1 MFQADQVTQPLHSQ
15 PGKEK
20 VPEFS
25 CSIQRSGVINNVVV
39 DVFPVRVGGNDKRI
53 FALGK
58 PHCQL
63 IAHLVGLLCG
73 DFSGLERLTNLIG
86 DHIIFLSAPC
96 GKFVLPLGQHKL
108 FVCGQRAALVAAD
121 QLSPVR
127 FVRIL
132 RIVRAAYQA
141 GRNRLA
147 LVLVQRD
154 QTCCSQSDH
163 LPAKRKCRTVAAF

>member
-1 MFQADQVTQPLHSQ
+1 M
-15 PGKEK
+15 
-20 VPEFS
+20 
-25 CSIQRSGVINNVVV
+25 IV

-53 FALGK
+53 FALGEA
-58 PHCQL
+58 HCQFV
-63 IAHLVGLLCG
+63 AHLVGFLGG
-73 DFSGLERLTNLIG
+73 DLTGAKRLPYLIG

-96 GKFVLPLGQHKL
+96 GKFVLPFGQHKF
-108 FVCGQRAALVAAD
+108 FVCGQRAALIATD

-127 FVRIL
+127 LVRIL
-132 RIVRAAYQA
+132 RVVRAAFQA

-147 LVLVQRD
+147 FVFVQRN

>member
-1 MFQADQVTQPLHSQ
+1 M
-15 PGKEK
+15 
-20 VPEFS
+20 
-25 CSIQRSGVINNVVV
+25 IV
-39 DVFPVRVGGNDKRI
+39 DVFPVRVGGNNKRI
-53 FALGK
+53 FALGEA
-58 PHCQL
+58 HRQFV
-63 IAHLVGLLCG
+63 AHLVGFLCG
-73 DFSGLERLTNLIG
+73 DLTGAERLPNLIG

-96 GKFVLPLGQHKL
+96 GKFVLPFGQHKF
-108 FVCGQRAALVAAD
+108 FVCGQRAALIATD

-132 RIVRAAYQA
+132 RVVRAAFQA

-147 LVLVQRD
+147 FVFVQRN